1 MRIQV
6 LSSVLLLTLA
16 CARKEAPPAPA
27 PAPAPLTVTSVTLG
41 KALAAGK
48 RVAQP
53 ADTFGPRD
61 TIFASV
67 ETAGTADKASL
78 RAHWTF
84 HGAKGP
90 VEVHRHALDLVR
102 VTAPAVHEF
111 HLSKPNNWPKGTY
124 QIEVYVDGASAAKR
138 GFTVR

>member
-1 MRIQV
+1 MRIQA
-6 LSSVLLLTLA
+6 LPSVLLITLA

-27 PAPAPLTVTSVTLG
+27 AALTVTSVTLG

-48 RVAQP
+48 RVALP
-53 ADTFGPRD
+53 TDAFGPRD

-67 ETAGTADKASL
+67 ETAGTAEKASL

-84 HGAKGP
+84 NGARGP
-90 VEVHRHALDLVR
+90 VEVHRHVLDLVK

-111 HLSKPNNWPKGTY
+111 HLAKPTDWPKGTY

-138 GFTVR
+138 GFTVQ